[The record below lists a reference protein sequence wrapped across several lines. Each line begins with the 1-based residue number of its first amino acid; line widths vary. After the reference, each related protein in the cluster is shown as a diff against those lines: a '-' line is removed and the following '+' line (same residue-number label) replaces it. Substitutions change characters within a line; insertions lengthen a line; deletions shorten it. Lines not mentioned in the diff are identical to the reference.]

1 MDDAG
6 AVAVVER
13 AGVDATPEA
22 VERAGS
28 YLRRVR
34 RGRWLGL
41 LLGLLAGFGP
51 LAGEDQ
57 LSLVLPRLFAG
68 YLLGLLA
75 AELLSP
81 PPVRTSVRV
90 ASMEPRSSAD
100 LLPLAG
106 RLLPWLLLTPVLAAP
121 LLALGTH
128 PRGVSRSSNG
138 NGSCFG
144 SGYWPQTA
152 TLITVAG
159 LGAGALLATTLI
171 VRRLASRAQPAD
183 DPAMLVLDRALRAR
197 SARSAVAAATA
208 LGCAL
213 IFLLGES
220 VYQGVHSYDC
230 SRPPGL
236 YGGYGNVYSWSPS
249 VGPWLQSASQAL
261 FVAALPLWLIC
272 QHLPL
277 PARTR
282 RAARR

>member
-1 MDDAG
+1 MDDSG

-13 AGVDATPEA
+13 ARVEVTPGT
-22 VERAGS
+22 VERAAS

-34 RGRWLGL
+34 RGWWLGL
-41 LLGLLAGFGP
+41 LLGLLAGVGP
-51 LAGEDQ
+51 LAGEDE

-81 PPVRTSVRV
+81 PPVRAAVRV
-90 ASMEPRSSAD
+90 ASMEPRSSGD
-100 LLPLAG
+100 LVPLLG

-121 LLALGTH
+121 LLARGTH
-128 PRGVSRSSNG
+128 PRGISRSSNG

-159 LGAGALLATTLI
+159 LAVGALLATTLI
-171 VRRLASRAQPAD
+171 VRRLAHRAQPAD
-183 DPAMLVLDRALRAR
+183 DPTMLVLDRALRAR

-213 IFLLGES
+213 LFLLGES
-220 VYQGVHSYDC
+220 VYQGIHSYQC
-230 SRPPGL
+230 GRPFNV
-236 YGGYGNVYSWSPS
+236 YGEYGNVYSWAPS
-249 VGPWLQSASQAL
+249 VGPWLQSASQSL
-261 FVAALPLWLIC
+261 LLAAIPLWLIC
-272 QHLPL
+272 QNLPV
-277 PARTR
+277 PNRTR